1 MNIISLKNITK
12 QFGKKV
18 ILKDF
23 NLDIGKGE
31 FLSIMGSS
39 GSGKSTLLNMIGLLE
54 TPDFGEIK
62 IIDYVKHKF
71 NSKEG
76 IYLLRNEISYLFQ
89 NYGLV
94 DSRTVNYNL
103 KMATHFLKLSNN
115 EEKEKIKNALLK
127 VGLKAIQN
135 EKSIF

>member
-1 MNIISLKNITK
+1 MNIISLKNMTK
-12 QFGKKV
+12 QFSKKV

-31 FLSIMGSS
+31 FVSIMGSS

-62 IIDYVKHKF
+62 ITDYVNPKF

-103 KMATHFLKLSNN
+103 KMTTN
-115 EEKEKIKNALLK
+115 
-127 VGLKAIQN
+127 
-135 EKSIF
+135 